1 MSLLDPSNPFFMKS
15 LMDLQKK
22 SHQNYDY
29 DDCSDH
35 DDYSRGY
42 EDGLDG
48 DECSSSNYSSN
59 YDSGY
64 DDGCDDSSYDD
75 GYGNDDSGNDGW

>member
-1 MSLLDPSNPFFMKS
+1 MKS

-29 DDCSDH
+29 DDYSDRDDCSDR

-42 EDGLDG
+42 EDCLDG
-48 DECSSSNYSSN
+48 NECSSSNYSSS

-64 DDGCDDSSYDD
+64 DDSCDD

>member
-1 MSLLDPSNPFFMKS
+1 MKS

-29 DDCSDH
+29 DDCSDR

-42 EDGLDG
+42 EDCLDG
-48 DECSSSNYSSN
+48 NECSSSNYSSS

-64 DDGCDDSSYDD
+64 DDGCDD